1 MRPSPTPGT
10 AAISAHQTTGMT
22 SSGRF
27 HFADV
32 GGRSG
37 RSSTADAS
45 LRSSRLV
52 ERSSL
57 PERSVR
63 THPYQGVQ
71 KTDLRR
77 RDSRMT
83 FTLKKYDTHNKDI
96 QDLLECHTAHS
107 YREHECSKHLVDKC
121 ILSKPLQRD
130 VSPVFRSYG
139 FVRSTRS
146 QARRILGETDVVDD
160 LEDVP
165 FTAGDIEHFDEKRR
179 MAQQLDKAF

>member
-1 MRPSPTPGT
+1 
-10 AAISAHQTTGMT
+10 
-22 SSGRF
+22 
-27 HFADV
+27 
-32 GGRSG
+32 
-37 RSSTADAS
+37 
-45 LRSSRLV
+45 
-52 ERSSL
+52 
-57 PERSVR
+57 
-63 THPYQGVQ
+63 
-71 KTDLRR
+71 
-77 RDSRMT
+77 MT

-107 YREHECSKHLVDKC
+107 YREHEFSKHLVDKC
-121 ILSKPLQRD
+121 ILSKPLQRY